1 MKKDDPEEQV
11 EWLDDMM
18 RKTLS
23 NEPPPEIHQKLNS
36 RIDAFGDYLALQPRQ
51 ARWRRLMPGDM
62 RWAYSLAA
70 VILIVLMGFV
80 TLGGNTPPTWAEVA
94 ERFSAVSYMHATIYV
109 KPSPLEP
116 VSQLELWL
124 RDDGKMR
131 FRAGDIMHFGENFN
145 IDTSIPY
152 SGRMRGT
159 SDPLGAQVLIQE
171 VIEKI
176 GKAEVFSLEVLVRAL
191 PIDGELSLPLPSE
204 NVGISKDLV
213 AFELAHESQ
222 AEWLRIW
229 ALRDSRLP
237 VRLLYWNPQS
247 GESIDVVLSYSAPQ
261 PEAFFDPDAFRQHM
275 EAHPDNALQWAYGL
289 MQDEDGLPLVSDKAV
304 N

>member
-36 RIDAFGDYLALQPRQ
+36 RIDAFGDYLALQPRH
-51 ARWRRLMPGDM
+51 ARWRRLMPDEM

-80 TLGGNTPPTWAEVA
+80 TLGGNTTPTWAEVA

-131 FRAGDIMHFGENFN
+131 FRAGDIMHFGKNFN

-152 SGRMRGT
+152 RGRMRGT

-176 GKAEVFSLEVLVRAL
+176 GKADVFSLEVLVRAL

-261 PEAFFDPDAFRQHM
+261 PEAFFDPAAFRQHM
-275 EAHPDNALQWAYGL
+275 EAYPDNALQWAYGL

>member
-1 MKKDDPEEQV
+1 MQ
-11 EWLDDMM
+11 
-18 RKTLS
+18 
-23 NEPPPEIHQKLNS
+23 
-36 RIDAFGDYLALQPRQ
+36 
-51 ARWRRLMPGDM
+51 
-62 RWAYSLAA
+62 
-70 VILIVLMGFV
+70 
-80 TLGGNTPPTWAEVA
+80 
-94 ERFSAVSYMHATIYV
+94 ATIYV

-145 IDTSIPY
+145 IYTSVPY
-152 SGRMRGT
+152 RGRVRGT

-176 GKAEVFSLEVLVRAL
+176 GKAEVFSLEVLVNAL

-213 AFELAHESQ
+213 AFELTHESH

-247 GESIDVVLSYSAPQ
+247 GESIDVVLSYSGPQ
-261 PEAFFDPDAFRQHM
+261 PETFFDPDAFLQHL
-275 EAHPDNALQWAYGL
+275 EAYPDDVLQWAYGL
-289 MQDEDGLPLVSDKAV
+289 MQDADGFPLVSDNAV